1 MIEHLKNIVIEKL
14 KNDPIRLKHTLGVYE
29 TAIKLA
35 KHYLLDVEKI
45 AIASIFHDYAKNDS
59 IEEAKTIL
67 NSKIIREYK
76 EFPVMYH
83 ALSAAKQLEM
93 IYHITDKDILDP
105 IKSHIWGKPK
115 MSMYEKVV
123 FVADYAEPNRNF
135 FDPYQIYEL
144 ALKDI
149 DLAVLKC
156 MTLTLNYLEKQNVKP
171 SQEQIEAY
179 HYYMEVN
186 SGKTKQD
193 Y

>member
-1 MIEHLKNIVIEKL
+1 MIEIIKDAVIKKL
-14 KNDPIRLKHTLGVYE
+14 EHDSMRLNHTLGVYE

-35 KHYLLDVEKI
+35 KHYKLDVEKV
-45 AIASIFHDYAKNDS
+45 AIASLFHDYAKNDS
-59 IEEAKTIL
+59 IEDTKAIL
-67 NSKIIREYK
+67 DPKIIEKYK
-76 EFPVMYH
+76 AFPVMYH
-83 ALSAAKQLEM
+83 ALSAAKQLEEKF
-93 IYHITDKDILDP
+93 YITDKDILDP
-105 IKSHIWGKPK
+105 IRSHIWGRVK

-123 FVADYAEPNRNF
+123 FVADYAEPNRKF
-135 FDPYQIYEL
+135 FDPYEIYEL

-156 MTLTLNYLEKQNVKP
+156 MTLTLRYLEKQDIKP
-171 SQEQIEAY
+171 NLEQIEAY